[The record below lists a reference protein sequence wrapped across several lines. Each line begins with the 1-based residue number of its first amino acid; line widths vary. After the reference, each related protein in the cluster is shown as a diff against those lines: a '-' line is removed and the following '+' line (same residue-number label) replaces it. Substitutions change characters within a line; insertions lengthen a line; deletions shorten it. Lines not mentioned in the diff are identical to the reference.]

1 MPWNMPVATYAIMGI
16 TVICS
21 ILGFGNRRLL
31 EKNLFSVGA
40 VLQNREVYRLLT
52 SQFFHAGWGHLAFN
66 MISLY
71 SFGAVME
78 RHFGPLFVAALYFCG
93 ALCGDLVALAIK
105 RKNPAYAAIG
115 ASGAVCAV
123 IFASIFL
130 LPGGSI
136 YIMPFPVPIPSWVYA
151 LIFMAVSLYGIGSG
165 TSMIGHE
172 AHVGGA
178 LAGIAWAVVSDPSI
192 IARDYLLLA
201 ALTVPVAALLVYYM
215 RRA

>member
-1 MPWNMPVATYAIMGI
+1 MSMPIATIVIIGATFIVSIM
-16 TVICS
+16 
-21 ILGFGNRRLL
+21 GFGNRRLV
-31 EKNLFSVGA
+31 ERCLFSVGA
-40 VLQNREVYRLLT
+40 VIRNKELHRLIT
-52 SQFFHAGWGHLAFN
+52 SQFIHAGWGHLIFN

-71 SFGAVME
+71 SFGAIVE
-78 RHFGPLFVAALYFCG
+78 RQFGPLFLAALYFCG

-105 RKNPAYAAIG
+105 RKNPGYAAVG

-136 YIMPFPVPIPSWVYA
+136 YIMPIPVPIPSWAYA
-151 LIFMAVSLYGIGSG
+151 IIFMAVSLYGMGSAN
-165 TSMIGHE
+165 SMIGHE

-178 LAGIAWAVVSDPSI
+178 LAGIAWAVISDSSVL
-192 IARDYLLLA
+192 ARDYLLLA
-201 ALTVPVAALLVYYM
+201 ALTVPVIILLVYYT

>member
-1 MPWNMPVATYAIMGI
+1 MPVATYAII
-16 TVICS
+16 AVTCIVS
-21 ILGFGNRRLL
+21 IMGFGNRRLV
-31 EKNLFSVGA
+31 ERCLFSVGA
-40 VLQNREVYRLLT
+40 VIRNKELYRLIT
-52 SQFFHAGWGHLAFN
+52 SQFIHAGWAHLLFN

-71 SFGAVME
+71 SFGAIVE
-78 RHFGPLFVAALYFCG
+78 RYFGPLFLAALYFCG

-105 RKNPAYAAIG
+105 RKSPGYAAVG

-136 YIMPFPVPIPSWVYA
+136 YIIPIPVPIPSWVYA
-151 LIFMAVSLYGIGSG
+151 LLFMAVSLYGIGKG
-165 TSMIGHE
+165 DSMIGHE

-178 LAGIAWAVVSDPSI
+178 LAGIAWAVVTNPSVMV
-192 IARDYLLLA
+192 RDYILLA
-201 ALTVPVAALLVYYM
+201 ALTVPVAVLLVYYV